1 MDDFTPLIHALKYLL
16 ETGIIFIKALWGVVV
31 ELFQLMIGFVKA
43 GLSLLPK

>member
-31 ELFQLMIGFVKA
+31 EFFQLAVQFIKA
-43 GLSLLPK
+43 GLSLLQK